1 MNGERYVVVG
11 LAHVRSNWFTDV
23 ARWATAGSLP
33 VEFVK
38 CLSPEELRVRLASGR
53 LFSAALLDGRLPA
66 VDRDLLATLT
76 DLGLPSLVVQA
87 ASDDRD
93 WAMLGST
100 ATLPDPVERATLF
113 DLLATHCQMI
123 GAVDEADV
131 DVPAAPAHSAPWR
144 GRLVAVT
151 GRPGMGVSTLSVA
164 LAQALA
170 DDPRY
175 GGDVVLADL
184 ARHAHQA
191 ILHDARDIVP
201 GIQELVEAHRSGRPT
216 IQQIS
221 ELAFHVEVRRYRL
234 LLGLRRPR
242 DWVTIRSRAFGAA
255 LDGLRRSARIVVADT
270 DADLEGEADTGS
282 FDIEDRNL
290 MARDTTR
297 AADLVIVVATPS
309 TSGIHGL
316 VGHLEDLRNLA
327 VPGERTLVVIN
338 RGPRLARGRAELTRA
353 IANLTD
359 AAKRPDSY
367 RGPVYVSERRH
378 VDRLHDDLS
387 RFPPALTAPIGDA
400 VRDLLDRL
408 PNNTQGETETQ
419 AVPITPGTLGRW
431 TERDD
436 VEDLEGPSWEAT
448 S

>member
-1 MNGERYVVVG
+1 MNGDRYVVVG
-11 LAHVRSNWFTDV
+11 LAHVRSNWFTEV

-53 LFSAALLDGRLPA
+53 PFSGALLDGRLPA
-66 VDRDLLATLT
+66 VDRDLLAALK
-76 DLGLPSLVVQA
+76 DRGIPSLVVQTG
-87 ASDDRD
+87 SDDRD
-93 WAMLGST
+93 WAMLGGT
-100 ATLPDPVERATLF
+100 ATLPDPVERAGLL

-131 DVPAAPAHSAPWR
+131 DAPAAQTHAAPWR
-144 GRLVAVT
+144 GRLVSVT
-151 GRPGMGVSTLSVA
+151 GRPGMGVSTLAVA

-175 GGDVVLADL
+175 AGDVVLADL

-216 IQQIS
+216 LQQIR
-221 ELAFHVEVRRYRL
+221 ELAFQVEVRRYRL

-255 LDGLRRSARIVVADT
+255 LDGLRRSAQIVVADT

-290 MARDTTR
+290 MARSTTR
-297 AADLVIVVATPS
+297 AADLVLVVATPS

-316 VGHLEDLRNLA
+316 VGHLEQLRNLA
-327 VPGERTLVVIN
+327 IPSERTLVVIN

-353 IANLTD
+353 IANLTNAGD
-359 AAKRPDSY
+359 RPNSY
-367 RGPVYVSERRH
+367 LGPVYVPERRN
-378 VDRLHDDLS
+378 VDRLHEDLS
-387 RFPPALTAPIGDA
+387 RFPLALTAPLGDA

-408 PNNTQGETETQ
+408 PNNTQVETEAH

-436 VEDLEGPSWEAT
+436 LGDLEGHGREAT